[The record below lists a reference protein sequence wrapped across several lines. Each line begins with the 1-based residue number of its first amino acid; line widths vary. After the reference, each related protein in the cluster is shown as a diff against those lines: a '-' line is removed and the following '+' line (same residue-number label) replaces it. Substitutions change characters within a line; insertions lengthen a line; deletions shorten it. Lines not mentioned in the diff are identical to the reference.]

1 MSCDPK
7 FVKEIDWDC
16 VKELIAHVRS
26 GKVSVC
32 CLEKGLWI
40 AGCALSLFSKDDSV
54 PVPVPVPFGESVE
67 ADRSLEGLCD
77 AIEASVPVEG
87 AIQGPASLDPA
98 TVLMIIQ
105 LVWKLVQAF
114 KK

>member
-32 CLEKGLWI
+32 CVEKGLWI
-40 AGCALSLFSKDDSV
+40 AGCALSFFGKDDSV
-54 PVPVPVPFGESVE
+54 PVPFGASVE
-67 ADRSLEGLCD
+67 ADRSLENLCD

-87 AIQGPASLDPA
+87 AFQSPSNLDPA
-98 TVLMIIQ
+98 TILMIIQ